1 MKLETGEEYFTDA
14 VDEARKL
21 EKKAMK
27 YKSYSGDVKIRH
39 DIDLYPADYVD
50 IDYRDLINIYD
61 RAQKIKKAAKMKI
74 YAAAGMPEKEA
85 APPKKKAMS
94 ETEAKKISEVESRLK
109 NITSEALKKAE
120 EIAATGRA
128 PELEKEAEAKP
139 AHLEIELEREKP
151 PEEEIP
157 SEFEIE
163 FEKPPEK
170 EIEFEKPVPEAKPEE
185 VEELPAEPSIAEKI
199 EEEKPAE
206 EKAVVEEPEILEPKL
221 ESPDE
226 AAEKKFKQ
234 IEVEVKST
242 MEQKADEKTIKK
254 KMLELTKQLFKEKS
268 MDRREEIKHEIA
280 ALKNML
286 AGKKAPVRKAAAKA
300 KKGKKAPKEAVEHL
314 QVMQT
319 LVSTQDSE
327 LAQTKE
333 EITSSFRHKID
344 ALKEKFNEGITVSET
359 SEEKKK
365 LYDNFVFE
373 ITKLSE
379 HLPET
384 IEKFKDYNTK
394 KHIAELRKLR
404 ERAGP
409 KEKEVREQIDEK
421 IDDIETEYSEEFDV
435 LKDILSKRMDGVI
448 KTASRDVFEKKPE
461 EEQTMDEQEE
471 AKVDDVISEISNT
484 DTGTLLYY
492 LHSKDSS
499 YYKKYERKH
508 VSKAEALSRAR
519 VLMAKEKGLNDE
531 LISKYF
537 GTLEG

>member
-1 MKLETGEEYFTDA
+1 METGEEYFTDA

-27 YKSYSGDVKIRH
+27 YKSYDGEVKIRH

-74 YAAAGMPEKEA
+74 YAAAGMPAREEA
-85 APPKKKAMS
+85 PPPKKMS
-94 ETEAKKISEVESRLK
+94 ETEAKKISEVESRLRG
-109 NITSEALKKAE
+109 ITSEALKKAE
-120 EIAATGRA
+120 EIASTGRP
-128 PELEKEAEAKP
+128 PELEKEAPEAKP
-139 AHLEIELEREKP
+139 AHLEIELEKEKP
-151 PEEEIP
+151 VEEEVP

-163 FEKPPEK
+163 FEEPPEK
-170 EIEFEKPVPEAKPEE
+170 EIEKPEPPEAKPE
-185 VEELPAEPSIAEKI
+185 VPEEAPEEPSIAEKI
-199 EEEKPAE
+199 EEEEPAE
-206 EKAVVEEPEILEPKL
+206 EKAVMETPEMLEPKL
-221 ESPDE
+221 ESVDE

-242 MEQKADEKTIKK
+242 MEEKADEKTIKK

-286 AGKKAPVRKAAAKA
+286 AGKRAPARKAAAKA
-300 KKGKKAPKEAVEHL
+300 KGKKAPKEAVEHL
-314 QVMQT
+314 QVLQT
-319 LVSTQDSE
+319 LVSTQESE
-327 LAQTKE
+327 LAQTKD

-344 ALKEKFNEGITVSET
+344 GLKEKFDESIAVAET
-359 SEEKKK
+359 SDEKKK

-379 HLPET
+379 RLPDT
-384 IEKFKDYNTK
+384 LEKFRDYNTR
-394 KHIAELRKLR
+394 KHLAELKKLR
-404 ERAGP
+404 QRVGP
-409 KEKEVREQIDEK
+409 KEKDVRKQVDEN
-421 IDDIETEYSEEFDV
+421 IDDVETKYSEEFDV
-435 LKDILSKRMDGVI
+435 LKNILSKRMDGVI

-461 EEQTMDEQEE
+461 EERTMDEQEE

-484 DTGTLLYY
+484 DPGTLLYY